1 MVAPMRMHATSLVE
15 TPAEAERWQAM
26 VRASGLFASGRA
38 LTRAEVS
45 APALAAKPALLLQQL
60 RTLKQD
66 EGLVWLDADSQ
77 ISEGGAARFNDYQA
91 LLADAPGG
99 LLGFELIGTP
109 TRRHAPAALLD
120 ALNAD
125 VWLSNASLVSAAIF
139 LARPCEAAETALARW
154 QELAAAA
161 PPWLSASG
169 AAGEMA
175 LFSILLRRAGGA
187 TLCAEIYRDDI
198 PSVCNLF
205 YKILGA
211 SVFTTPSVA
220 RLWAA
225 AGMRAS

>member
-1 MVAPMRMHATSLVE
+1 
-15 TPAEAERWQAM
+15 

-45 APALAAKPALLLQQL
+45 APALAAKPALVLQQL
-60 RTLKQD
+60 RTLNEG

-77 ISEGGAARFNDYQA
+77 ISEGGAARFSDYQA

-99 LLGFELIGTP
+99 LLGFDLIGTP
-109 TRRHAPAALLD
+109 TRRHAPPALLD

-125 VWLSNASLVSAAIF
+125 VWLSNASLVSAAVF
-139 LARPCEAAETALARW
+139 LARPCAGAEAALARW

-175 LFSILLRRAGGA
+175 LFSVLLRRAGGA
-187 TLCAEIYRDDI
+187 TLCAEIYREDI
-198 PSVCNLF
+198 SSITRLF
-205 YKILGA
+205 HAKLLGE

-220 RLWAA
+220 RFWTA
-225 AGMRAS
+225 AGLRTS